1 MISAKV
7 SGGLGNQMFQ
17 YAIGRNLS
25 EKNKTGLKLDITA
38 LLNSLPKKNFTFREF
53 GLDAFQVK
61 YKLNICS
68 LLALATG
75 FKNIFFIINKV
86 GLIFRNKIRLIIVER
101 GQFNFEEKVL
111 NLKGGE
117 YLDGYWQN
125 EKYFSEI
132 SDIIRQEFL
141 LKNELNLWAS
151 DWQKRINSVN
161 SVAIHFRRGDYVHLG
176 LSEICG
182 LDYYQ
187 RAIELIKSKIE
198 NPEFFI
204 FSDDPKWASD
214 NFSGDN
220 IHIVSSIENKSAAIE
235 MYLMSA
241 CAHQII
247 ANSSFS
253 WWGAWLNKNIN
264 KIVIAPSKWTIGIE
278 NSPVLTTWIKVH
290 V

>member
-1 MISAKV
+1 MISVKV

-17 YAIGRNLS
+17 YAIGRNLA
-25 EKNKTGLKLDITA
+25 EKNNTQLKLDITA
-38 LLNSLPKKNFTFREF
+38 LLNSLPKKDFSFREF
-53 GLDAFQVK
+53 GLDVFQVK
-61 YKLNICS
+61 YKFNICS
-68 LLALATG
+68 RLALATG
-75 FKNIFFIINKV
+75 LKNIFFIMNKV
-86 GLIFRNKIRLIIVER
+86 GLIFRNKIRPIIVEK

-111 NLKGGE
+111 DLKDE
-117 YLDGYWQN
+117 LYLDGYWQN
-125 EKYFSEI
+125 ERYFLEI

-141 LKNELNLWAS
+141 LKNSLDGWAS
-151 DWQKRINSVN
+151 NWQKQINSVN
-161 SVAIHFRRGDYVHLG
+161 SVAIHIRRGDYVNLG

-182 LDYYQ
+182 LDYYE

-264 KIVIAPSKWTIGIE
+264 KIVIAPSKWTIGTE
-278 NSPVLTTWIKVH
+278 NSPILTTWIKAH

>member
-1 MISAKV
+1 MISVKV

-17 YAIGRNLS
+17 YAIGRKLA
-25 EKNKTGLKLDITA
+25 EKNKTQLKLDISA

-53 GLDAFQVK
+53 GLGAFQVK

-68 LLALATG
+68 RLALLTG
-75 FKNIFFIINKV
+75 LKNIFFIINKV
-86 GLIFRNKIRLIIVER
+86 GLIFRNKIRPVIIEK

-111 NLKGGE
+111 DLKDGS

-125 EKYFSEI
+125 EKYFLEI
-132 SDIIRQEFL
+132 SDIIRQEFS
-141 LKNELNLWAS
+141 LKNQLDVWAS
-151 DWQKRINSVN
+151 NWQKQIISVN
-161 SVAIHFRRGDYVHLG
+161 SVAIHIRRGDYVNLG

-198 NPEFFI
+198 HPDFFI
-204 FSDDPKWASD
+204 FSDDPKWVGD

-235 MYLMSA
+235 MHLMSA

-264 KIVIAPSKWTIGIE
+264 KIIIAPEMWSTTTKSNTIIPQSWTVI
-278 NSPVLTTWIKVH
+278 
-290 V
+290 

>member
-1 MISAKV
+1 MISIKI

-17 YAIGRNLS
+17 YAIGRNLA
-25 EKNKTGLKLDITA
+25 EKNKTQLKLDISA
-38 LLNSLPKKNFTFREF
+38 LLNSLPKKDFTFREF

-68 LLALATG
+68 RLALATG
-75 FKNIFFIINKV
+75 FKNTFFVINKII
-86 GLIFRNKIRLIIVER
+86 LILRNKIRPIIAEK

-141 LKNELNLWAS
+141 LKNELDLWAS
-151 DWQKRINSVN
+151 NWQKRINSVN
-161 SVAIHFRRGDYVHLG
+161 SVAIHIRRGDYVNLG

-187 RAIELIKSKIE
+187 RAIKLIKSKIE
-198 NPEFFI
+198 NPAFFI
-204 FSDDPKWASD
+204 FSDDPKWVSD
-214 NFSGDN
+214 NFSEDN
-220 IHIVSSIENKSAAIE
+220 MHLVSSLENKSAAIE
-235 MYLMSA
+235 VYLMSA

-264 KIVIAPSKWTIGIE
+264 KIVIAPGIWTLGTE
-278 NSPVLTTWIKVH
+278 NSPVPATWIKVH
-290 V
+290 I